1 MQRILLAVMLAG
13 SGLAGCATH
22 RAPLP
27 VTGDHEFDAI
37 WDAAYNVL
45 TEYRF
50 TVDRNDPRA
59 GVLTTYPMV
68 GRQWFEVW
76 RKDAPTARMAAMNS
90 LHKIWLIA
98 TVTVGKVEPAA
109 QAEGR
114 LTKYRVG
121 VQVDLRRSTRPTYQ
135 VSSTAGAFDIFRGR
149 KDTARDTAMYEGP
162 DAKGGAAES
171 IGRYPTLEAE
181 MTRKILARAAKG
193 LTIYRPER

>member
-1 MQRILLAVMLAG
+1 MQKMLLAVMLAG

-27 VTGDHEFDAI
+27 VTGDQEFDAI

-50 TVDRNDPRA
+50 RVDRNDPRA

-76 RKDAPTARMAAMNS
+76 RKDAPTVRMAAMNS
-90 LHKIWLIA
+90 LHMIWLIA
-98 TVTVGKVEPAA
+98 TVTVDKAEPTA

-114 LTKYRVG
+114 LTKYRVD
-121 VQVDLRRSTRPTYQ
+121 VQVKLRRSTRATYR
-135 VSSTAGAFDIFRGR
+135 VSSTADAFDMFRGR
-149 KDTARDTAMYEGP
+149 RDVARDMAMYEGP
-162 DAKGGAAES
+162 DARPGAAES
-171 IGRYPTLEAE
+171 IGRSPKLEAD